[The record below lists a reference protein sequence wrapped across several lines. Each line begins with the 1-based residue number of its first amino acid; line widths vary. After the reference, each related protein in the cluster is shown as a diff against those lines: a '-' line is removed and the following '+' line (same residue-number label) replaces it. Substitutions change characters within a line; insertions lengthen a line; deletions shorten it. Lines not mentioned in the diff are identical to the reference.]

1 VDPRIVEVAR
11 TVVVDRCFDDLALDT
26 GIDVVRETELN
37 AGIALLR
44 ETRTDYDLRA
54 QRVTAL
60 ADAAIGQSHDVG
72 RLYRDSMPRAD
83 GADVHLWLGATIVAE
98 AWQIRGMGGT
108 DADRLG
114 LFRDILRDA
123 QEPLLTAAS
132 LAPDDPVP
140 WAMLQNY
147 AMGMGMDR
155 ANLDALWAR
164 IADRCPTLF
173 FGNVRRLQAL
183 AAKWGGSH
191 EEMFAFAR
199 AAAISAPAGDP
210 LTAMLPLA
218 HAEYLGA
225 SGIQPRQHFNANVV
239 DELVAAESRWRA
251 TARPRPDSLWAH
263 NIFGWAML
271 RAGDDARAVWH
282 LSRVNRR
289 STSIPWAYEDD
300 TATAF
305 ATALVALGMTVAQ
318 R

>member
-1 VDPRIVEVAR
+1 MDPRIAEAAR

-26 GIDVVRETELN
+26 GIEVVREAELN
-37 AGIALLR
+37 AGVALLR

-60 ADAAIGQSHDVG
+60 ADAAIGQSHDIG
-72 RLYRDSMPRAD
+72 RLHREGMARAD
-83 GADVHLWLGATIVAE
+83 DADVHLWLGATIVAE
-98 AWQIRGMGGT
+98 AWQIRG
-108 DADRLG
+108 DRLG
-114 LFRDILRDA
+114 LFQEILQDA

-140 WAMLQNY
+140 WAILQNY
-147 AMGMGMDR
+147 AMGMGLDR
-155 ANLDALWAR
+155 GHLDSLWTH

-199 AAAISAPAGDP
+199 AASVSAPAGDP
-210 LTAMLPLA
+210 LSAMLPLA
-218 HAEYLGA
+218 HAEYLAA
-225 SGIQPRQHFNANVV
+225 SGLSARQHFNANVV
-239 DELVAAESRWRA
+239 DELRAAETRWRA
-251 TARPRPDSLWAH
+251 AARPRPDSLWAH

-271 RAGDDARAVWH
+271 RAGEDVRAVWH

-289 STSIPWAYEDD
+289 PSSIPWAYEDD
-300 TATAF
+300 PALAF
-305 ATALVALGMTVAQ
+305 AGALVSLGMTVAQ